1 MGCKESNQTK
11 QNVPEF
17 EKRPMSNILNYL
29 LNYKVNPQ
37 LLIQDFSHANKML
50 NKAAVN
56 AGSNEM
62 LTFSMGHPEGVT
74 TKKKYFPL

>member
-17 EKRPMSNILNYL
+17 EKGPMSNILNYL

-50 NKAAVN
+50 NKDAVN

-74 TKKKYFPL
+74 TKNKYFPL

>member
-1 MGCKESNQTK
+1 
-11 QNVPEF
+11 
-17 EKRPMSNILNYL
+17 MSLHLSKCHIVGNLMHWPINYL